1 MLSFLKNLDD
11 MAGASVE
18 DSSCVLLAGLKTFVL
33 VIFYLHIIH
42 LLSWSALFP
51 LYRLITQG

>member
-1 MLSFLKNLDD
+1 MLSFLKKLDD

-18 DSSCVLLAGLKTFVL
+18 DSSCVLLAGVKAFFL

-42 LLSWSALFP
+42 LFCWSAILP